1 MTINELLQYSFKMFL
16 YKILK
21 HKRTIKP
28 LPSENIFFSDEE
40 LESITSKAARVLELK
55 SSVRQ
60 DLDDDNILLNVEE
73 RQNTLGRA
81 SLLHQVF

>member
-1 MTINELLQYSFKMFL
+1 MFL